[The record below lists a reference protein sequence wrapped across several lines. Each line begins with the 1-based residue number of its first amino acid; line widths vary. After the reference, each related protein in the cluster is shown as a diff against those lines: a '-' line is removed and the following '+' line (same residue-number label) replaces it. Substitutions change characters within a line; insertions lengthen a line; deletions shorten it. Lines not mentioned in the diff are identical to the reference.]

1 MKTYRMITL
10 IAAVLI
16 TASLAGVISHE
27 RVGDPNAEAPIA
39 AAGTP

>member
-27 RVGDPNAEAPIA
+27 RVGDPNSEPPIA